1 MRVLVLTNMYPH
13 EADASFGAFVYE
25 QVRALRALGV
35 DIDVLFVN
43 GRASRSN
50 YLWGIWRLWRQMRAV
65 RYDLIHAHY
74 VFSGLIARTQHRLPI
89 VQSFHGAGEME
100 GYQGRLC
107 KWLVRRVDQAI
118 VTSPAHK
125 AQLGYAGAEIIP
137 CGVDLALFAP
147 QPRAEARAKLGWS
160 PEAKTILWLGDPR
173 PEKRLDLVRAS
184 YDLLRQRSPDVVL
197 QVVSRVPH
205 HTVPLYMNAADVLIL
220 CSDTEGSPVVIKE
233 AMACNLPIVSTAVG
247 DVPAVIGGVEGC
259 YLAEQTAHDLA
270 DKLGLALA
278 LGRRTD
284 GRQAVQHLQT
294 VGEACAIL
302 ALYERVLSRRSRPG
316 QKGASST

>member
-13 EADASFGAFVYE
+13 ELDASFGTFVYE
-25 QVRALRALGV
+25 QVRALRSLGA
-35 DIDVLFVN
+35 DMDVLFIN
-43 GRASRSN
+43 GRASRWN
-50 YLWGIWRLWRQMRAV
+50 YGWGIERLWRQLGAV

-74 VFSGLIARTQHRLPI
+74 VFSGLMARAQCRLPI

-107 KWLVRRVDQAI
+107 RWLVRRVDQAI

-137 CGVDLALFAP
+137 CGVDLALFEP
-147 QPRAEARAKLGWS
+147 QSRTEARRALGW
-160 PEAKTILWLGDPR
+160 PQETKIILWLGDPR

-184 YDLLRQRSPDVVL
+184 YELLRQQRSDVNL
-197 QVVSRVPH
+197 QVVSKVPH
-205 HTVPLYMNAADVLIL
+205 QTVPLYMNAADVLVL

-247 DVPAVIGGVEGC
+247 DVPAVIKDVEGC
-259 YLAEQTAHDLA
+259 YLAEQTAQDIA
-270 DKLGLALA
+270 DKLDSALS
-278 LGRRTD
+278 LERRTE
-284 GRQAVQHLQT
+284 GRQAIQHLQT
-294 VGEACAIL
+294 QGEARAIL
-302 ALYERVLSRRSRPG
+302 SLYERVLARRSQAA
-316 QKGASST
+316 QKEGLST